1 MTGPFCDGRTVDDQ
15 KGTPEVST
23 SLLLCDDVPEVREFI
38 RKEVARHP
46 DLEVV
51 GEAGTGTEAVEMAAR
66 LKPDLV
72 VLDLS
77 MPEMDGL
84 EALALILEQTPGMHV
99 VVLSGLGE
107 PSLESELLR
116 RGAAAFVAKGTPLKD
131 LVTSIREVAAR
142 ARGLGAADDGSRG
155 RDVAS
160 LRDMNDILESRVRER
175 TEELEA
181 KTKELEASVAE
192 LESFAYS
199 VSHDLRAPLR
209 AMDGFSRILL
219 DELGDELPEDKKEY
233 LHFIRKN
240 AQGMQELVDGLLSF
254 SRLGRAALRREFLS
268 PAILVRQA
276 LSDIGPQMEDS
287 DVEVLIGDLPPCY
300 ADPTLLKQVFVNL
313 ISNAVKFSGRV
324 PGGKVAV
331 GAERQGDQVVYF
343 VRDNGVG
350 FDMAYADKIFGVFQ
364 RLHRAE
370 DYEGT
375 GIGLALASR
384 VIDRHGGRIWCESEL
399 GNGATFLFTL
409 PTQVG
414 DGA

>member
-1 MTGPFCDGRTVDDQ
+1 VDNQ

-23 SLLLCDDVPEVREFI
+23 SLLLCDDVSEIRDFI

-51 GEAGTGTEAVEMAAR
+51 GEAATGTEAVEMAAR

-107 PSLESELLR
+107 PSLEMELLQ
-116 RGAAAFVAKGTPLKD
+116 RGASAFVPKGTPLVD
-131 LVTSIREVAAR
+131 LVASIREVAAR
-142 ARGLGAADDGSRG
+142 ARELRTDNASGG
-155 RDVAS
+155 RDMES
-160 LRDMNDILESRVRER
+160 LQDMNDVLESRVRER
-175 TEELEA
+175 TEELQAKTEELEA

-219 DELGDELPEDKKEY
+219 DELGDQVPEDKREY
-233 LHFIRKN
+233 LEFIRKN

-254 SRLGRAALRREFLS
+254 SRLGRAALKREVLS

-276 LSDIGPQMEDS
+276 LSDLGPEMEGS
-287 DVEVLIGDLPPCY
+287 GVEVVVGDLPQCY

-324 PGGKVAV
+324 PGGRVAV
-331 GAERQGDQVVYF
+331 GAERHEDRTVYF

-375 GIGLALASR
+375 GIGLALVSR
-384 VIDRHGGRIWCESEL
+384 VIDRHGGRIWCESEV

-409 PTQVG
+409 PTEVG